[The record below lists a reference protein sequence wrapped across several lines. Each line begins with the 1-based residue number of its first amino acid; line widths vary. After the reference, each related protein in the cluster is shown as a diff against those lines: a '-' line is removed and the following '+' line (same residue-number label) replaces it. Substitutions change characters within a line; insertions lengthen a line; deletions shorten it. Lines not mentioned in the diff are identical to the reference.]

1 MAQFALDVLFYVGP
15 IATIVTFLSAKTLA
29 GCLFHEPSPSAG
41 APLRRYPAIGLQ
53 TLLFATIIAE
63 AITNAVAS
71 AHDPSRWP
79 GQAYFFYLILMLFLH
94 LGLALGILENP
105 SPLWYPYAEAW
116 IVNLVLEVPLLVL
129 SSKINRLED
138 DSTRVEAAMK
148 TLRVVLL
155 LAQLLLTGYFV
166 LADRRRVI
174 KLDAESEALL
184 AADDE
189 QPTEN
194 GLATEPAV
202 ASDANGTANG
212 AADGTA
218 NGIVEAN
225 GKADKSKG
233 KPGDDD
239 EYDEEDKKNE
249 KRKDEASKKMREA
262 GSLWNYLKSYHIFLP
277 IVIPW
282 KHRFTQLCLAAIGCV
297 IIAER
302 FLNYLLPRQ
311 LGVVVDELTRLAGT
325 GIVPWGAVGVW
336 VFLQWLGSSAG
347 MDLLKSEAELIVSQY
362 VTKALEV
369 TSFGHIMGLSM
380 DFHTAKSSGELIAA
394 MNQGSSMSGLIQF
407 ILFETAPMVVD
418 LVVAFF
424 VVYNLFDIY
433 MALILFASGTVY
445 LYMGVRLTA
454 WATESRRKYK
464 TTQRSQGSVQNEA
477 INNWTT
483 VSNFNNAT
491 YESDRYSKS
500 VDKNN
505 KAEWWYLQTWYIGGS
520 AQSFVMLA
528 GRALAVLLAVYR
540 VSQGKANI
548 GAFVTLN
555 SYWARLESPLA
566 MLQYSTRRIQT
577 MLVDSERLLELLN
590 TMPKVVSKPGA
601 PPLKIS
607 AGEVR
612 FDKVCFAYDPRK
624 PTLQDISFTVKPGQT
639 VALVGETGGGKST
652 ILKLLYRHYDVTSG
666 SIYIDGQDIRE
677 VQLDT
682 LRDSFALVPQD
693 PALFNISLYE
703 NIRYARLEAT
713 EEEIHQAC
721 RAAAIHDKIDG
732 FPDKY
737 KTVVGERGMKLSGGE
752 MQRVAI
758 ARALL
763 RNAPFVLLDEATSAV
778 DAETES
784 KIQAAFKELTDGRT
798 TFVVAHRLATIQHA
812 DLIIVIQDGQIVQMG
827 THDELFVQD
836 GKYRALWA
844 KQMNKEVQGVV
855 KDLTSTDKD
864 RKIGSSKLREE
875 VHPDE

>member
-1 MAQFALDVLFYVGP
+1 
-15 IATIVTFLSAKTLA
+15 VTAV
-29 GCLFHEPSPSAG
+29 
-41 APLRRYPAIGLQ
+41 
-53 TLLFATIIAE
+53 AE
-63 AITNAVAS
+63 AIMNAVVA

-94 LGLALGILENP
+94 IGLALGILENP

-116 IVNLVLEVPLLVL
+116 FVNLALEIPLLVL
-129 SSKINRLED
+129 SSKLNRLED
-138 DSTRVEAAMK
+138 ESTRATAALK
-148 TLRVVLL
+148 TVRAVLL
-155 LAQLLLTGYFV
+155 LVQLLIAGYFA

-184 AADDE
+184 AANDE
-189 QPTEN
+189 QPAEN
-194 GLATEPAV
+194 GNATESVA

-212 AADGTA
+212 TADGA
-218 NGIVEAN
+218 AAPNGTV
-225 GKADKSKG
+225 DKSKG
-233 KPGDDD
+233 KSGDDDDDD

-282 KHRFTQLCLAAIGCV
+282 KHRFTQLCLVAIGCV
-297 IIAER
+297 IVAER

-311 LGVVVDELTRLAGT
+311 LGVLVEELTKLADT
-325 GIVPWGAVGVW
+325 GIMPWGAVGVW
-336 VFLQWLGSSAG
+336 IFLQWLGSSAG

-433 MALILFASGTVY
+433 MALILFASGTIY

-491 YESDRYSKS
+491 YESDRYSTS

-540 VSQGKANI
+540 VSQGQANI

-555 SYWARLESPLA
+555 AYWARLESPLEL
-566 MLQYSTRRIQT
+566 LQYSTRRIQT

-601 PPLKIS
+601 PPLQVL

-612 FDKVCFAYDPRK
+612 FDKVEFAYDPRK
-624 PTLQDISFTVKPGQT
+624 PTLQNISFTVKPGQT

-652 ILKLLYRHYDVTSG
+652 ILKLLYRHYDVTG
-666 SIYIDGQDIRE
+666 GAIHIDGQDIRE

-713 EEEIHQAC
+713 EEDIQNAC
-721 RAAAIHDKIDG
+721 RAAAIHDKIDS

-812 DLIIVIQDGQIVQMG
+812 DLIIVIQEGQIVQMG
-827 THDELFVQD
+827 NHDELFTQE

-844 KQMNKEVQGVV
+844 KQMNKEVQGVL
-855 KDLTSTDKD
+855 KDLATTDDDK
-864 RKIGSSKLREE
+864 KVGQSKLREE
-875 VHPDE
+875 VHFDEREG